1 MALSALL
8 TPTLSDYHW
17 LRRHLHGSLHHS
29 CVAVVY
35 PTRALTYVPHICG
48 QRHQQRWCKN
58 FKVRGIFSIFNAEGT
73 PVKSCRICAISHT
86 MCDFTHSV

>member
-17 LRRHLHGSLHHS
+17 LRRHLHGSLHRS

-35 PTRALTYVPHICG
+35 PTRALTYL
-48 QRHQQRWCKN
+48 
-58 FKVRGIFSIFNAEGT
+58 IFVANATNSVG
-73 PVKSCRICAISHT
+73 VK
-86 MCDFTHSV
+86 FLK

>member
-17 LRRHLHGSLHHS
+17 LRRHLHGSLHRS

-35 PTRALTYVPHICG
+35 PTRALTYL
-48 QRHQQRWCKN
+48 
-58 FKVRGIFSIFNAEGT
+58 IFVANATNGVG
-73 PVKSCRICAISHT
+73 VK
-86 MCDFTHSV
+86 M